1 MKNLLNV
8 VCMLVVFAS
17 LLACKSKDHEA
28 AVVRAESTPAASSAP
43 EVKRKT
49 HGEALAEIESLV
61 GAIEYVK
68 PHCEDT
74 ADEHSTGTLLLT
86 LWGKDKLRAKD
97 IKALPEVSYAAAMK
111 DSEEARGKHLCG
123 TGKVL
128 QISKSAS
135 PVWEGKKVWE
145 GLLILPGMR
154 IVKYIAVGETGAIVE
169 DSTATF
175 CGVVTGKY
183 QYQKA
188 GGGFAHSLALVGI
201 FTSYQ
206 P

>member
-1 MKNLLNV
+1 MIAVL
-8 VCMLVVFAS
+8 FAG
-17 LLACKSKDHEA
+17 LLACKAKSNESSGAATAEPAAPA
-28 AVVRAESTPAASSAP
+28 AVTAPAAR
-43 EVKRKT
+43 EKT
-49 HGEALAEIESLV
+49 HGEVLAGIESLT

-68 PHCEDT
+68 PLCADT

-97 IKALPEVSYAAAMK
+97 IMALPEVSFAAAMK
-111 DSEEARGKHLCG
+111 DSEEARGKRLCG

-128 QISKSAS
+128 QISKSVS

-154 IVKYIAVGETGAIVE
+154 LVKYIAIGETGEIVE

-188 GGGFAHSLALVGI
+188 GGGFAHSLAVVGV

-206 P
+206 QQ